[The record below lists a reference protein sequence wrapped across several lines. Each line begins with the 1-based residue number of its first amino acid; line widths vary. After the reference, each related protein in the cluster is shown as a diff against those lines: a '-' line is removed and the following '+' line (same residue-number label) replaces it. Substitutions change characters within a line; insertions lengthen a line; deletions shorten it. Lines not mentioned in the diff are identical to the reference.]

1 VTCHSDFWLRLGCV
15 AMPPDA
21 TFCTP
26 PTWPQIDALNRDR
39 TLFILPVGMVNE
51 HGPHLPVGAAEL
63 SSFGMDVP
71 AGVAETSGILA
82 VRPDLVPITKRC
94 RGEPDVLWRNC
105 AQ

>member
-1 VTCHSDFWLRLGCV
+1 
-15 AMPPDA
+15 MPPDA

-63 SSFGMDVP
+63 SSFGMDVH

-94 RGEPDVLWRNC
+94 RGEPDVLWTNC